1 MVSIIT
7 SLLLSDVLGS
17 IHGVFRAQQQPHTH
31 HTDPHKDFVYLI
43 IRRALFTVWGTCFII
58 IVFESVIA
66 ITNMNSIGDI
76 DLSLLPLHIKTRLLD
91 WYRATPTVI
100 FLVSIATPRRE
111 RCKIV

>member
-1 MVSIIT
+1 M
-7 SLLLSDVLGS
+7 
-17 IHGVFRAQQQPHTH
+17 
-31 HTDPHKDFVYLI
+31 YLI

-76 DLSLLPLHIKTRLLD
+76 DLSLLPLPIKTRLLD

-100 FLVSIATPRRE
+100 FLVLVRMGAVSQCVE
-111 RCKIV
+111 YVLNLGLN